1 MLLLHLIIYN
11 KRVVVLSSTR
21 FENLL
26 TKDNFLTRNDAE
38 HMNKAKQDLD
48 KLLKKHEIE
57 AYLMNR
63 IIRA

>member
-1 MLLLHLIIYN
+1 M
-11 KRVVVLSSTR
+11 LSSTR